1 MDTILFARQVAQQ
14 NDGIREDAI
23 CLAYRLFVEADSPNQ
38 AIAWRNLKCW
48 INCRSPEQVARLE
61 RERGLVRS

>member
-1 MDTILFARQVAQQ
+1 MDTILFARQIAQQ
-14 NDGIREDAI
+14 NDDMREDAI
-23 CLAYRLFVEADSPNQ
+23 RLAFRLFVEADSASQ
-38 AIAWRNLKCW
+38 AITWHNLKCW